1 MAQTKSGADAPSK
14 QMTAAEMQQWI
25 EEHERQL
32 KNYDL
37 ATDPLRRLRDVAKG
51 SRRRIDSLRK
61 DSVIAYLQNPTS
73 NEANLRNVSWYLF
86 YRNMIYQ
93 RLITYYSSLFC
104 LEARSIIPPYNL
116 VNPIGDDVILK
127 SYNDTVQML
136 SRWNINNEFL
146 KVITTCFLQDVSYN
160 VAYYDS
166 TGLYLLP
173 IPAEYCRI
181 YAQYPTGDYA
191 FAIDMN
197 YFRGTNNW
205 LVEAWGEPF
214 ITMYRQYV
222 DDGNTARWQV
232 VPDEYAACF
241 KYHNED
247 WETIMP
253 VFAGLF
259 SDLINLND
267 ISDIAAV
274 ADKLDVYKLLIVKL
288 ETITGAKMPDEWKV
302 NPEIVIEYFNR
313 MIDEALPD
321 YVSAAISP
329 ADVDVID
336 FSNLDKANET
346 NKVLK
351 TTKSVLNSSGGAQ
364 ILNSADITGTT
375 AFHASLHADENF
387 AMSTLLPQING
398 WFNRVMGYVVSNPSK
413 IKFYFVGR
421 FTRDEFRKE
430 LLENAQY
437 SLPTKLAVMSL
448 SGIDE
453 LDTLSLNHLEENI
466 LKLSEKLINPLKS
479 SHTSSSDNEVGRPS
493 SDETELTDDGEAS
506 RDKTDNRG

>member
-1 MAQTKSGADAPSK
+1 MAQTNSASSN

-25 EEHERQL
+25 KDNEKKL
-32 KNYDL
+32 KNYAL
-37 ATDPLRRLRDVAKG
+37 ATDPLKRLRDVAKG
-51 SRRRIDSLRK
+51 STRRIDSLRK
-61 DSVIAYLQNPTS
+61 DTIIEYLQNPTRY
-73 NEANLRNVSWYLF
+73 EGKLRNTSWYLY

-93 RLITYYSSLFC
+93 RLITYYASIFC
-104 LEARSIIPPYNL
+104 LEARSVIPPYDL
-116 VNPIGDDVILK
+116 VNPTDDSSILK
-127 SYNDTVQML
+127 SYNDTVHML
-136 SRWNINNEFL
+136 SKWNINNEFL
-146 KVITTCFLQDVSYN
+146 KVITTCFIQDVSYN
-160 VAYYDS
+160 IAYYDD

-173 IPAEYCRI
+173 MPADYCRI

-205 LVEAWGEPF
+205 LIEAWGEPF
-214 ITMYRQYV
+214 ATMYQQYISE
-222 DDGNTARWQV
+222 GNTGRWQV

-247 WETIMP
+247 WETIVP
-253 VFAGLF
+253 VFAGLL

-302 NPEIVIEYFNR
+302 NPEIVVEYFNR

-329 ADVDVID
+329 ADIDVID

-375 AFHASLHADENF
+375 AFHAALHADENF
-387 AMSTLLPQING
+387 AMSSLLPQING
-398 WFNRVMGYVVSNPSK
+398 WFNRVMNYVVSNPSK
-413 IKFYFVGR
+413 IHFYFVGR

-448 SGIDE
+448 SGISE

-466 LKLSEKLINPLKS
+466 LGLSDKFINPLKS
-479 SHTSSSDNEVGRPS
+479 SHTASGNDNVGRPA
-493 SDETELTDDGEAS
+493 SDDTDLTDDGEAS